1 MRKLT
6 RLHYDLVEKHSLK
19 FFPKEYNEKTT
30 ELNKENKARIGF
42 YYLVFN
48 ILFGYMSNEEVTSCI
63 IDSEFCRSI
72 LGIDNKDHGIDAV
85 YIDENEKKINL
96 FSFKYRDSLKKGT
109 EKKQVE
115 LYATI
120 PFIGLLDDEVFE
132 KQKDSISEDSSR
144 TIVKINAIKE
154 ALTDDYTVVLY
165 MVSND
170 RTTTETNSVYLE
182 PFQSQY
188 SWIELKTFNLYD
200 IMDAIEIKKK
210 DNKAELRFPI
220 NSILEHNVSFS
231 GKKNYIAEVRLSD
244 IVRITSND
252 EAIRERYDLDDLE
265 EIRPLELDFDLL
277 FDNVRDYL
285 GNTKFNKQIVNT
297 IKDDY
302 INFFIYNNGLTIT
315 ADNITTELKSQNRVV
330 SVVLENFQVVNG
342 GQTLRAI
349 YTYKN
354 MKNSDLNNLNDASIL
369 VRLLD
374 TNSNHDLTS
383 KISEYTNSQNPI
395 KAMDLR
401 SLDTIQLTI
410 ENRLQLE
417 KIYYARKRGK
427 ILFDEEEYEFSIS
440 MEKVGQ
446 LLFAYKGFPEKAG
459 NNKVKIFTDHY
470 DSIFN
475 DDPTLFDRIIKQ
487 IEIYREAL
495 LLYSDL
501 EYEYYEQK
509 VYYIIFIKKHMEDW
523 SVKECIQKFEEW
535 ITTYEGNSEMSMSR
549 RLLQRD
555 FKNYLENKIEE
566 YTITDSSDKTSQ

>member
-495 LLYSDL
+495 LLYSEL

-566 YTITDSSDKTSQ
+566 YTVTDSSDKTSQ

>member
-330 SVVLENFQVVNG
+330 SVLLENFQVVNG

-566 YTITDSSDKTSQ
+566 YTVTDSSDKTSQ

>member
-330 SVVLENFQVVNG
+330 SVLLENFQVVNG

-487 IEIYREAL
+487 IKIYREAL

-566 YTITDSSDKTSQ
+566 YTVTDSSDKTSQ

>member
-231 GKKNYIAEVRLSD
+231 GKKI
-244 IVRITSND
+244 I
-252 EAIRERYDLDDLE
+252 
-265 EIRPLELDFDLL
+265 LL
-277 FDNVRDYL
+277 KL
-285 GNTKFNKQIVNT
+285 G
-297 IKDDY
+297 
-302 INFFIYNNGLTIT
+302 
-315 ADNITTELKSQNRVV
+315 
-330 SVVLENFQVVNG
+330 
-342 GQTLRAI
+342 
-349 YTYKN
+349 
-354 MKNSDLNNLNDASIL
+354 
-369 VRLLD
+369 
-374 TNSNHDLTS
+374 
-383 KISEYTNSQNPI
+383 
-395 KAMDLR
+395 
-401 SLDTIQLTI
+401 
-410 ENRLQLE
+410 
-417 KIYYARKRGK
+417 
-427 ILFDEEEYEFSIS
+427 
-440 MEKVGQ
+440 
-446 LLFAYKGFPEKAG
+446 
-459 NNKVKIFTDHY
+459 
-470 DSIFN
+470 
-475 DDPTLFDRIIKQ
+475 
-487 IEIYREAL
+487 
-495 LLYSDL
+495 
-501 EYEYYEQK
+501 
-509 VYYIIFIKKHMEDW
+509 
-523 SVKECIQKFEEW
+523 
-535 ITTYEGNSEMSMSR
+535 
-549 RLLQRD
+549 
-555 FKNYLENKIEE
+555 
-566 YTITDSSDKTSQ
+566 